1 MSSKTCSAGS
11 MFIVNLLVDQLSI
24 SIRQTRLSLRE
35 LPHEQTSAG
44 TGGAEPPTLD
54 GNIAGRSRPP
64 GVRVRKLRP
73 RGADL
78 FYLHSAVAVHNLS
91 SRVGLFARTR
101 CENHDASAPYPLNIR
116 FGVCFED
123 PECREIT
130 NQVHFKISAW
140 STHKS
145 TTRHL
150 PRLAQNTNVL
160 PREASGLEIA
170 NDLVGQS

>member
-78 FYLHSAVAVHNLS
+78 FYLS

-130 NQVHFKISAW
+130 NQVHFKIS
-140 STHKS
+140 
-145 TTRHL
+145 
-150 PRLAQNTNVL
+150 
-160 PREASGLEIA
+160 
-170 NDLVGQS
+170 